1 MAELAQ
7 MLGIPVEDLD
17 RLSVREV
24 NRLAVEWREAVFSIV
39 LSDPNVARKVQE
51 RLAPSLEELRRRK

>member
-17 RLSVREV
+17 RLTVREV
-24 NRLAVEWREAVFSIV
+24 GRLAVEWREAVFSIA
-39 LSDPNVARKVQE
+39 LSDPNVTRKVQE
-51 RLAPSLEELRRRK
+51 QLAPSLEELRRRK